1 MEVNTHDHPLV
12 FVTRQES
19 FSAAHR
25 LHSSKLTDEE
35 NLEIYGKCNNEH
47 FHGHNYTVK
56 VTIRGPVHP
65 ETGMVVNLSSLKE
78 AIRELVV
85 EPFDHKNLDLEVS
98 EFSKLGIPSTMENL
112 AVIIWKRLFSR
123 FKQLLYEVVVQETN
137 GHFATYRGETLYFNI
152 VVIKRYSVIFL
163 PSS

>member
-1 MEVNTHDHPLV
+1 MEVNTHDRPLV
-12 FVTRQES
+12 LVTRQES

-25 LHSSKLTDEE
+25 LHSSKLTKEE

-56 VTIRGPVHP
+56 VTIRGPVQP

-78 AIRELVV
+78 AMRELVV

-112 AVIIWKRLFSR
+112 AVVIWKRLFHR

-137 GHFATYRGETLYFNI
+137 GHYASYRGEVY
-152 VVIKRYSVIFL
+152 
-163 PSS
+163 